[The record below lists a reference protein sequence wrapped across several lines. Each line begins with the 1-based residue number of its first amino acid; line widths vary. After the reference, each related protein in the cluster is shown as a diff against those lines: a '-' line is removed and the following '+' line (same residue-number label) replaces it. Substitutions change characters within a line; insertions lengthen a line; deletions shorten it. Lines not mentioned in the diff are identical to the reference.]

1 MITVNGNKISDA
13 DNLYLSEYLV
23 REGYIISFVAVECNG
38 TIVPKTQYE
47 EKILTDGDVIEVVSF
62 VGGG

>member
-1 MITVNGNKISDA
+1 MITVNGNKISNE
-13 DNLYLSEYLV
+13 DNLCLSEYLV
-23 REGYIISFVAVECNG
+23 REGYKISFVAVEYNG
-38 TIVPKTQYE
+38 SILPKTQYE